1 MANPDNS
8 ISKLDSDLWNRLDEL
23 ASKLEHSWRKG
34 PVDLKSILPDE
45 ADPLRPLALRELV
58 KVDME
63 LRWRKGESVNLD
75 YYVDTYGEL
84 GPAKSL
90 PASLIFEEY
99 RVRQIFGDRP
109 ELKSYRSRFPGQ
121 FPDLEKIVREQPLP
135 TMAPGGTTEAGSE
148 AGAKGIVSSDRTQE
162 LNPPKPPPTK
172 QERKPSLTGVVL
184 KQMGGHRLISRLGA
198 GAFGEVWKAE
208 APGGIL
214 KAVKVIFRPIDHEEA
229 RRELDSLEL
238 IKNLRHHFLLSTH
251 TFLPIEDRLYILMD
265 LADCSMRDRLKA
277 CKKEGLPGIPL
288 LELIKLLREAAEA
301 LDYLQEKGVQHRD
314 VKPENILICEGV
326 VRVGDFGLA
335 RSQRTRNL
343 DFESAA
349 GTPVYMP
356 PEAWQDKIHANSDQY
371 SLAASYAECRFGKR
385 VFDAEGL
392 PKLMKAHLG
401 QTPALEGFPEAEK
414 TVLLKA
420 LAKDPEARY
429 PSCIAFAEALE
440 EAVAPQLPEGA
451 LKRFAKTKAGPR
463 KLSNRDR
470 AIIAGGF
477 ALFAVVLLGIGYLLW
492 PRAGELEVANAPD
505 AEIAV
510 AETLPMQIVFN
521 RNGGTEPIVLSV
533 VEGTADVKIG
543 EPVAESEVVT
553 VPITV
558 DRDASFGDRELK
570 FLATSGAKTTDVT
583 AKLRI
588 VPLRSLPRPH
598 ETAGVYM
605 PTPGTDLVD
614 VGGKL
619 HYRRIECRLG
629 APSNLKVRFRYVPW
643 TERGKSSFYIMEDK
657 VSNALYAE
665 FARQNPAAVNGSRWR
680 LGARKSDVPYPAAI
694 PQTLALLFAT
704 LPGTPNF
711 QAIEGTETKLQPQF
725 IQPHWPQPGDFGARE
740 PTWPVLRVDVQEA
753 MKCAEWLGGMLPSV
767 EQWDKASGRF
777 EKNPGRG
784 PFREGYKPGEIAI
797 NRGDK
802 GPLPVGSASHDVSV
816 FGIRDMAGN
825 GWEWTRSLLRA
836 GEMSEIMGARAVP
849 LDSAVTLRGRDFSN
863 EDPLDFASLEDG
875 GLHIAFWQ
883 GVPDRVR
890 SCPYESRI
898 GFRVVLP

>member
-23 ASKLEHSWRKG
+23 ASKLEKSWRKG
-34 PVDLKSILPDE
+34 PVDLASILPDE

-63 LRWRKGESVNLD
+63 LRWRSGESVKLD
-75 YYVDTYGEL
+75 YYVAKYVEL

-99 RVRQIFGDRP
+99 RVRQVFGDRP
-109 ELKSYRSRFPGQ
+109 ELQSYRSRFPSQ
-121 FPDLEKIVREQPLP
+121 YPDLEKIVREQPLP
-135 TMAPGGTTEAGSE
+135 TMAPGEHTERGSPS
-148 AGAKGIVSSDRTQE
+148 GAVDSNAPTRAQSET
-162 LNPPKPPPTK
+162 KPEPARK
-172 QERKPSLTGVVL
+172 DRKPSLTGVVL

-214 KAVKVIFRPIDHEEA
+214 KAVKVIFRPLDHEEA

-314 VKPENILICEGV
+314 VKPENILVCEGT
-326 VRVGDFGLA
+326 VRVADFGLA
-335 RSQRTRNL
+335 RSQRTRSL
-343 DFESAA
+343 DVESAA

-392 PKLMKAHLG
+392 PKLMKAHLT
-401 QTPALEGFPEAEK
+401 QTPPLDGFAEPEKA
-414 TVLLKA
+414 VLLKA
-420 LAKDPEARY
+420 LAKDPETRY
-429 PSCIAFAEALE
+429 PSCIAFVEALE

-451 LKRFAKTKAGPR
+451 LKRFAKGGPR

-470 AIIAGGF
+470 GLIAGGF
-477 ALFAVVLLGIGYLLW
+477 ALFAALMLGLVWFFW
-492 PRAGELEVANAPD
+492 PRAGELEVASVPD

-510 AETLPMQIVFN
+510 METQPLQIVFN
-521 RNGGTEPIVLSV
+521 RNGNTEPIVLSV
-533 VEGTADVKIG
+533 AEGTSDVKIG
-543 EPVAESEVVT
+543 EPTAESEVVT

-558 DRDASFGDRELK
+558 DRDAAFGDRELK
-570 FLATSGAKTTDVT
+570 FLATAGDKKTVVT

-588 VPLRSLPRPH
+588 VPLRTLPRPH
-598 ETAGVYM
+598 ETAGIYM

-629 APSNLKVRFRYVPW
+629 APSNLMVRFRYIPW

-665 FARQNPAAVNGSRWR
+665 FARQNPGAVSGSRWR
-680 LGARKSDVPYPAAI
+680 LGARRTDPTYPAAI
-694 PQTLALLFAT
+694 PQTMALLFAT
-704 LPGTPNF
+704 LPGAPNF
-711 QAIEGTETKLQPQF
+711 QALQATETDLQSRF
-725 IQPHWPQPGDFGARE
+725 VQPHWPQAGDFGASD
-740 PTWPVLRVDVQEA
+740 PSWPVLRVDVQEA
-753 MKCAEWLGGMLPSV
+753 MKCAEWLGGLLPSV
-767 EQWDKASGRF
+767 EQWDKAAGRF
-777 EKNPGRG
+777 EKNAGKG
-784 PFREGYKPGEIAI
+784 PFREDYKPGEIAVG
-797 NRGDK
+797 RGDL
-802 GPLPVGSASHDVSV
+802 GPMPVGTAAADVSV
-816 FGIRDMAGN
+816 FGIRDMSGN
-825 GWEWTRSLLRA
+825 GWEWTRSVLRA
-836 GEMSEIMGARAVP
+836 GEMSEVMGARNVP
-849 LDSAVTLRGRDFSN
+849 IDAAVTLRGRDFSN

-883 GVPDRVR
+883 GVPDRTR
-890 SCPYESRI
+890 SSPYESRI